1 MTLPD
6 DFTLEGNELEH
17 IRHVREYQTR
27 NLKKALT
34 WSAMGHLSVIVIV
47 LLIMLAKRNAPQN
60 ERTVVVPYREL
71 QAPPSLQQTPPTV
84 SVAAPA
90 AQPTAGIPLPTEDEQ
105 VQEEQTIATQEELS
119 QSIGS
124 GETGGNGDSL
134 VIAPPSDA
142 LPAFGEYVYVEELL
156 RGDFEGAARVPGHRP
171 PASSMEG
178 TVVVQALVGKDGKV
192 KDTKVVKSVP
202 VLDDAAVA
210 AVEVGLQARAVEQQ
224 AGRRV
229 GRGACS
235 DPRGTCGTPRSP
247 PARRASSPTGCGTP
261 APRGA
266 APPGRPGPCPDRA
279 SRTSTGIRGGPAT
292 NSRPVTSLELNGHPL
307 L

>member
-1 MTLPD
+1 MSTMAPTMSD
-6 DFTLEGNELEH
+6 DLGLEDGELEH
-17 IRHVREYQTR
+17 LKHVREYQSQ

-47 LLIMLAKRNAPQN
+47 LLIMLAQRNAPHD
-60 ERTVVVPYREL
+60 ERVVTVPYREL
-71 QAPPSLQQTPPTV
+71 QAPPSLQNTPPPV

-119 QSIGS
+119 QTIGA

-142 LPAFGEYVYVEELL
+142 LPAFGEYVYVEELPEAISKAQPEYP
-156 RGDFEGAARVPGHRP
+156 DIARQ
-171 PASSMEG
+171 SNMEG
-178 TVVVQALVGKDGKV
+178 TVVVQALVGKDGRV

-210 AVEVGLQARAVEQQ
+210 AVKRWVFKPALSNNKPVAVWV
-224 AGRRV
+224 AV
-229 GRGACS
+229 
-235 DPRGTCGTPRSP
+235 
-247 PARRASSPTGCGTP
+247 
-261 APRGA
+261 
-266 APPGRPGPCPDRA
+266 
-279 SRTSTGIRGGPAT
+279 
-292 NSRPVTSLELNGHPL
+292 PVKFSLN
-307 L
+307 

>member
-1 MTLPD
+1 VSTMTLPD
-6 DFTLEGNELEH
+6 DFSLEGNELEH
-17 IRHVREYQTR
+17 LRHVREYQTK

-34 WSAMGHLSVIVIV
+34 WSSMGHLSVIVLV
-47 LLIMLAKRNAPQN
+47 LLVMLAKRNAPQN
-60 ERTVVVPYREL
+60 ERVVTVPYREL

-119 QSIGS
+119 QAIGS
-124 GETGGNGDSL
+124 GETAGGGDSL

-142 LPAFGEYVYVEELL
+142 LPAFGEYVYVEELPEAITKVSPEYP
-156 RGDFEGAARVPGHRP
+156 DIARQ
-171 PASSMEG
+171 SSMEG

-210 AVEVGLQARAVEQQ
+210 AVKRWVFKPALSNNKPVAVWVAVPVKFSLQ
-224 AGRRV
+224 
-229 GRGACS
+229 
-235 DPRGTCGTPRSP
+235 
-247 PARRASSPTGCGTP
+247 
-261 APRGA
+261 
-266 APPGRPGPCPDRA
+266 
-279 SRTSTGIRGGPAT
+279 
-292 NSRPVTSLELNGHPL
+292 
-307 L
+307 

>member
-1 MTLPD
+1 VSTMTMPPE
-6 DFTLEGNELEH
+6 DFALEGNELEH
-17 IRHVREYQTR
+17 LRHVREYQTK

-34 WSAMGHLSVIVIV
+34 WSSMGHLSVIVLV

-119 QSIGS
+119 QAIGS
-124 GETGGNGDSL
+124 GETAGGGDSL

-142 LPAFGEYVYVEELL
+142 LPAFGEYVYVEELPEAISKATPEYP
-156 RGDFEGAARVPGHRP
+156 DIARQ
-171 PASSMEG
+171 SSMEG

-210 AVEVGLQARAVEQQ
+210 AVKRWVFKPALSNNKPVAVWVAVPVKFSLQ
-224 AGRRV
+224 
-229 GRGACS
+229 
-235 DPRGTCGTPRSP
+235 
-247 PARRASSPTGCGTP
+247 
-261 APRGA
+261 
-266 APPGRPGPCPDRA
+266 
-279 SRTSTGIRGGPAT
+279 
-292 NSRPVTSLELNGHPL
+292 
-307 L
+307 

>member
-1 MTLPD
+1 MSTMTMPPE
-6 DFTLEGNELEH
+6 DFALEGNELEH
-17 IRHVREYQTR
+17 IRHVREYQTK

-34 WSAMGHLSVIVIV
+34 WSSMGHLSVIVIV

-105 VQEEQTIATQEELS
+105 VQEELS
-119 QSIGS
+119 QAIGS
-124 GETGGNGDSL
+124 GETAGGGDSL

-142 LPAFGEYVYVEELL
+142 LPAFGEYVYVEELPEAISKAQPEYP
-156 RGDFEGAARVPGHRP
+156 DIARQ
-171 PASSMEG
+171 SSMEG
-178 TVVVQALVGKDGKV
+178 TVIVQALVGKDGKV

-210 AVEVGLQARAVEQQ
+210 AVKRWVFKPALSNNKPVAVWVAVPVKFSLQ
-224 AGRRV
+224 
-229 GRGACS
+229 
-235 DPRGTCGTPRSP
+235 
-247 PARRASSPTGCGTP
+247 
-261 APRGA
+261 
-266 APPGRPGPCPDRA
+266 
-279 SRTSTGIRGGPAT
+279 
-292 NSRPVTSLELNGHPL
+292 
-307 L
+307 

>member
-1 MTLPD
+1 MSTISVAPD
-6 DFTLEGNELEH
+6 DFSLEGDELTH
-17 IRHVREYQTR
+17 LKHVREYQSK

-34 WSAMGHLSVIVIV
+34 WSSMGHLSVIVIV
-47 LLIMLAKRNAPQN
+47 LLILLAKRNAPQN

-71 QAPPSLQQTPPTV
+71 QAPPSLQNTPPPV
-84 SVAAPA
+84 SVAAPT

-119 QSIGS
+119 QSIGT

-142 LPAFGEYVYVEELL
+142 LPAFGEYVYVEELPEAITKVSPEYP
-156 RGDFEGAARVPGHRP
+156 DIARQ
-171 PASSMEG
+171 SSMEG

-210 AVEVGLQARAVEQQ
+210 AVKKWVFKPALSNNKPVAVWVAVPVKFSLQ
-224 AGRRV
+224 
-229 GRGACS
+229 
-235 DPRGTCGTPRSP
+235 
-247 PARRASSPTGCGTP
+247 
-261 APRGA
+261 
-266 APPGRPGPCPDRA
+266 
-279 SRTSTGIRGGPAT
+279 
-292 NSRPVTSLELNGHPL
+292 
-307 L
+307 